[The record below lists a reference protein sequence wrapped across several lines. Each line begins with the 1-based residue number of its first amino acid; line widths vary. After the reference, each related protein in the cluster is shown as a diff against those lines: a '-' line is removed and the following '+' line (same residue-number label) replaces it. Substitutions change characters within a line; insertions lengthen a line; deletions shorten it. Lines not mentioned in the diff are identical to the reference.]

1 MKLLIFIFIW
11 LNLTP
16 TLSAKELRVA
26 VATNF
31 MEAAKEISK
40 AFAKNTGHT
49 ALLSFGST
57 GQLYTQISQHAPFEV
72 FLAADQVRPK
82 KTIKEGLAVQG
93 SRFTYASGKI
103 VLFSL
108 TQTLINPKGT
118 LEQGNFTKIAIANP
132 VTAPYGIAAVEVMK
146 NLKLYKYLKS
156 KIVYGNNIAQT
167 YQFIHTENAELGF
180 IALSQIIKSSVGSHW
195 TVPNE
200 LYSNIY
206 QDAVLL
212 NQGINNPAAYEFLEF
227 LKGPEAT
234 NIIAQ
239 YGYGISSDEK
249 I

>member
-1 MKLLIFIFIW
+1 MKLLIFIFI
-11 LNLTP
+11 LLFLTP
-16 TLSAKELRVA
+16 TLNAKELRVA

-40 AFAKNTGHT
+40 AFAKETGHT
-49 ALLSFGST
+49 AYLSFGST

-72 FLAADQVRPK
+72 FLAADQARPK
-82 KTIKEGLAVQG
+82 KTIKKGLAIQG

-118 LEQGNFTKIAIANP
+118 LKKENFTKIAIANP
-132 VTAPYGIAAVEVMK
+132 ITAPYGIAAVEVMK
-146 NLKLYKYLKS
+146 NLKIYKYLKS

-167 YQFIHTENAELGF
+167 YQFVHTENAELGF
-180 IALSQIIKSSVGSHW
+180 IALSQIIKKSLGSHW
-195 TVPNE
+195 VVPKE
-200 LYSNIY
+200 LYSSIY

-212 NQGINNPAAYEFLEF
+212 KSGVNNPAAHEFLEF
-227 LKGPEAT
+227 LKGPEAR
-234 NIIAQ
+234 NIITQ
-239 YGYGISSDEK
+239 YGYGSSSDEK